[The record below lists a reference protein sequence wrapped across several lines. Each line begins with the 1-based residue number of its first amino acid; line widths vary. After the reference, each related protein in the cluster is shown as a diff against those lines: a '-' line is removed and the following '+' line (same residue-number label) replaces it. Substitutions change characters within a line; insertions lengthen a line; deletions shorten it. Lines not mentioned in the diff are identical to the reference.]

1 MTRAADAEPTE
12 LLWQYWANMTADADA
27 DADELLLRGMLW
39 ANNETDPVY
48 APIAKR
54 MAAAGATYGY
64 ARQWL
69 SWRCP
74 RRERNGTLSRIARRC
89 YVRVLR
95 KPEEEALL
103 RSRPPPQ
110 ETPEQEA
117 RRTVV
122 ELLSI
127 CTVQVH
133 PWPEMILN
141 PVIKRRF
148 RTDTGSLRPR
158 LKSWRRW

>member
-27 DADELLLRGMLW
+27 DADEFLLRGMPW

-48 APIAKR
+48 APIARR
-54 MAAAGATYGY
+54 MKAVGATYGN
-64 ARQWL
+64 ARWWL

-89 YVRVLR
+89 YVRGLR
-95 KPEEEALL
+95 KLEEEALL

-158 LKSWRRW
+158 RKSWRRW